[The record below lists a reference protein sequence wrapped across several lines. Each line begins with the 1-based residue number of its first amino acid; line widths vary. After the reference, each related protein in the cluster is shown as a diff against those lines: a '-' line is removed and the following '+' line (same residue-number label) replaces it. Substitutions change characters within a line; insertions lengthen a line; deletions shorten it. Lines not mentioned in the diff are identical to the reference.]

1 MFPYYYQP
9 FIPMKCV
16 NVPSQHRQSNMV
28 PYYNYSELPSRQYPD
43 VDATLFEQSAKS
55 MQSLL
60 KDANL
65 LLNKLADS
73 KSFAQKVM
81 YAAQQSNTKE
91 VDKLIKSTGI
101 KSDVSANIDPDGIY
115 LKIAPKGNNTD
126 CCQLKIALRW
136 R

>member
-1 MFPYYYQP
+1 MFLYYYQP

-16 NVPSQHRQSNMV
+16 NGAFLNRQSNMV
-28 PYYNYSELPSRQYPD
+28 PYYYYEWSNRPYPE

-65 LLNKLADS
+65 LLTKLADS

-81 YAAQQSNTKE
+81 HAAQQSNTKE

-101 KSDVSANIDPDGIY
+101 KSDVSANIDPDGIN
-115 LKIAPKGNNTD
+115 LKISPKGNNTD

>member
-1 MFPYYYQP
+1 VFPYYYQP

-16 NVPSQHRQSNMV
+16 NVASQHRQSNVV
-28 PYYNYSELPSRQYPD
+28 PYYYSELPNRPYPD

-55 MQSLL
+55 TQSLL

-65 LLNKLADS
+65 LVNKLAGS

-91 VDKLIKSTGI
+91 VNKLIKSTGI
-101 KSDVSANIDPDGIY
+101 KSHASANIDPDGIN
-115 LKIAPKGNNTD
+115 LKISPKGNNTD
-126 CCQLKIALRW
+126 CCQLTIGLRW